1 MPPCEAL
8 TTTAPRASASATRV
22 MLSAM
27 TIGAAEE
34 GIAWGSQQ
42 RMLPASCRQRRAL
55 DKRYRCVAPHP
66 TAAGAAATLSPQA
79 GRGFCSGIAGT
90 PSPRSRGEG
99 WGEGPDW
106 LALPLG
112 GSEEGGG
119 AVFDAALDCL
129 CEQVQEARQF
139 EIDPDKIIIDLDAT
153 GDRLHHCDDP
163 EIEAVIV
170 PGIVERFDVGPYF
183 GADRGEP
190 LVDAPLGPVAAQL
203 VRDRD
208 GDRVGA
214 GQHMGGNIGVA
225 DRAPARFD
233 AGRTSHVRDHSRVP
247 ALKVR
252 SEIAG
257 SVWKI
262 EVAIGDS
269 VAEDD

>member
-34 GIAWGSQQ
+34 GIAGELARGRPKIASSRRLGASAPCTS
-42 RMLPASCRQRRAL
+42 RMPSSPGDGQVHLSKARAPEEWVPTFAGTATLIPDRAL
-55 DKRYRCVAPHP
+55 RLRLR
-66 TAAGAAATLSPQA
+66 TLQ
-79 GRGFCSGIAGT
+79 
-90 PSPRSRGEG
+90 
-99 WGEGPDW
+99 
-106 LALPLG
+106 
-112 GSEEGGG
+112 EGGG

-129 CEQVQEARQF
+129 CEQVQEPRQF
-139 EIDPDKIIIDLDAT
+139 EIDPDKIIVDLDAT

-170 PGIVERFDVGPYF
+170 PGIVERFDVGPYL
-183 GADRGEP
+183 GTDRGEP
-190 LVDAPLGPVAAQL
+190 LVDAPLGPVAAEL

-208 GDRVGA
+208 GDRFGR
-214 GQHMGGNIGVA
+214 GQHMGGNTGVA

-233 AGRTSHVRDHSRVP
+233 AGRTSQARDHSP
-247 ALKVR
+247 MPELKVR

-257 SVWKI
+257 SVW
-262 EVAIGDS
+262 
-269 VAEDD
+269 